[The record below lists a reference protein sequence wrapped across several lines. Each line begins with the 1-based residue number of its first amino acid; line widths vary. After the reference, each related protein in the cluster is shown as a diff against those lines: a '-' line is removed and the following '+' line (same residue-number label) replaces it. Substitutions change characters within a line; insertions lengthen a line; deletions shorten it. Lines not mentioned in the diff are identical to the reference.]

1 METDKPSFMDKYP
14 VHIQDVIMSDIA
26 DHLLAQW
33 LDSQLDEGTFYAD
46 YQIALMTD
54 DDSVQKDFNE
64 YYELTKDD
72 DEFIEHLGA

>member
-1 METDKPSFMDKYP
+1 
-14 VHIQDVIMSDIA
+14 MSDIA

-46 YQIALMTD
+46 YQIALITD